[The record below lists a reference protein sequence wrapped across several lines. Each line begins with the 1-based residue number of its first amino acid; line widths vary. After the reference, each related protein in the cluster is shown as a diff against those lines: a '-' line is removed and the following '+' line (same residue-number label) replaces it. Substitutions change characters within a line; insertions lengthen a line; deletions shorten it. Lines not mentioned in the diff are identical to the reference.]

1 MNNTSKPRD
10 KQEEDNKEN
19 EYELNN
25 EEGSEF
31 KQDEEDNLPTPDMHS
46 NN

>member
-10 KQEEDNKEN
+10 RQEEEDNKEN

-31 KQDEEDNLPTPDMHS
+31 K
-46 NN
+46 